1 MKKILVLI
9 TSLLLSTSLLLGC
22 SGATAKYDLA
32 KYNKVEIGMSHK
44 QVAEIMGDKGIE
56 EARSEMPEIPGVS
69 PKVVFTSYTWQNP
82 DGSNMGI
89 QFENDKVTTK
99 AQAGLN

>member
-1 MKKILVLI
+1 MKKILLLI
-9 TSLLLSTSLLLGC
+9 ASLLISTSLLLGC

-32 KYNKVEIGMSHK
+32 KYQKVEVGMTYQ
-44 QVAEIMGDKGIE
+44 QVSEIMGDKGIE
-56 EARSEMPEIPGVS
+56 EARSEMPKIPGIS
-69 PKVVFTSYTWQNP
+69 SKIVFTSYRWQNP

-89 QFENDKVTTK
+89 QFENDKVTMK